1 MATILIV
8 EDEIFIRE
16 VAQLIIEGLGHNT
29 LLASDTDEALL
40 ILRYPQPIDALFT
53 DIRLKTAVL
62 GGYEIA
68 QQARKLRP
76 QLRVLYASGN
86 STTDKTRA
94 LFVNGAHFV
103 QKPYSE
109 QQLECAIN
117 DLLAAPDALTRA
129 TPSP

>member
-8 EDEIFIRE
+8 EDEVFIRD
-16 VAQLIIEGLGHNT
+16 VAQLIIEGLGHET

-40 ILRYPQPIDALFT
+40 VVRSPQSIDALFT
-53 DIRLKTAVL
+53 DIRLKTATL
-62 GGYEIA
+62 GGYELA
-68 QQARKLRP
+68 QHARKLRP

-86 STTDKTRA
+86 FTTDKTKA
-94 LFVNGAHFV
+94 LFVQGARFV

-109 QQLECAIN
+109 QQLESAIT